1 MLTAGAI
8 APAVEQIASPV
19 TGICP
24 CSENLKFYVN
34 YVPCNL
40 LFVKFSTG
48 LVSVMCVCLFLSPV
62 PGPASGEVTRRRR
75 QMLGRDRPAA
85 RDQPGQFCTRLLAIQ
100 T

>member
-8 APAVEQIASPV
+8 APTVEQIASPV

-40 LFVKFSTG
+40 L
-48 LVSVMCVCLFLSPV
+48 LVNWF
-62 PGPASGEVTRRRR
+62 GE
-75 QMLGRDRPAA
+75 QY
-85 RDQPGQFCTRLLAIQ
+85 
-100 T
+100 